1 MPKAVDHDAR
11 REQIAHAACIVV
23 ANHGFEQATVVRIAR
38 AAGYTT
44 GMLPHY
50 FSSKQDI
57 LLAALRLSLLRIE
70 ARLNEAGSQG
80 PDLLAVLTE
89 ALPIDESRFQECAFW
104 TAFWGQV
111 STDSDARRL
120 NAWVHR
126 EYGKLFRKCLATH
139 WPQSVQW
146 PPALRAQVLLSIM
159 TFINGLTASAVTSP
173 ADWPAARQV
182 EQLDLQLQMLR
193 RWAANTDRAEPA
205 VLRRRPPSERTA
217 TAQPASRS
225 ASRTSTRSSTRSST
239 KPR

>member
-1 MPKAVDHDAR
+1 MPKAVDHDER

-70 ARLNEAGSQG
+70 ARLQDAGSLG

-89 ALPIDESRFQECAFW
+89 TLPLDESRFQECAFW

-111 STDSDARRL
+111 STDSDARQL

-126 EYGKLFRKCLATH
+126 EYAKLFRKCLATH
-139 WPQSVQW
+139 WPQSAHW
-146 PPALRAQVLLSIM
+146 TPALRAQVLLSIM

-193 RWAANTDRAEPA
+193 RWAANADRTESTAA
-205 VLRRRPPSERTA
+205 RRPQPRAQRAPSRPTPRT
-217 TAQPASRS
+217 S
-225 ASRTSTRSSTRSST
+225 SRTSN

>member
-1 MPKAVDHDAR
+1 MPKAVDHDER
-11 REQIAHAACIVV
+11 REQIAQAACIVV

-70 ARLNEAGSQG
+70 ARLQEAGSQG

-89 ALPIDESRFQECAFW
+89 ALPLDESRFQECAFW

-111 STDSDARRL
+111 STDSDARQL

-126 EYGKLFRKCLATH
+126 EYAKLFRKCLATH
-139 WPQSVQW
+139 WPQSAHW
-146 PPALRAQVLLSIM
+146 APALRAQVLLSIM

-193 RWAANTDRAEPA
+193 RWAANADRTDSISS
-205 VLRRRPPSERTA
+205 RRPQRRDHRAPSRPTPRT
-217 TAQPASRS
+217 PA
-225 ASRTSTRSSTRSST
+225 RTSTRTSN
-239 KPR
+239 KPS

>member
-1 MPKAVDHDAR
+1 MPKAVDHDER
-11 REQIAHAACIVV
+11 REQIAQAACIVV

-70 ARLNEAGSQG
+70 ARLQEAGSQG

-89 ALPIDESRFQECAFW
+89 ALPLDESRFQECAFW

-111 STDSDARRL
+111 STDSDARQL

-126 EYGKLFRKCLATH
+126 EYTKLFRKCLATH
-139 WPQSVQW
+139 WPQSAHW
-146 PPALRAQVLLSIM
+146 APALRAQVLLSIM

-193 RWAANTDRAEPA
+193 RWAANADRTE
-205 VLRRRPPSERTA
+205 S
-217 TAQPASRS
+217 
-225 ASRTSTRSSTRSST
+225 TSTRRPQPRAHRAPSRPTPRTSS

>member
-111 STDSDARRL
+111 STDADARRL

-126 EYGKLFRKCLATH
+126 EYAKLFRKCLATH
-139 WPQSVQW
+139 WPQSTHW
-146 PPALRAQVLLSIM
+146 PAALRAQVLLSIM

-193 RWAANTDRAEPA
+193 RWAANAD
-205 VLRRRPPSERTA
+205 RTA
-217 TAQPASRS
+217 ATTPRSRQPRARRAST
-225 ASRTSTRSSTRSST
+225 RTSTN
-239 KPR
+239 PR

>member
-1 MPKAVDHDAR
+1 MPKAVDHDKR

-23 ANHGFEQATVVRIAR
+23 ASHGFEQATVVRIAR

-50 FSSKQDI
+50 FASKQDI
-57 LLAALRLSLLRIE
+57 LLAALRLSLRRIE
-70 ARLNEAGSQG
+70 ARLSEAGSQG
-80 PDLLAVLTE
+80 PDLLVVLTE

-111 STDSDARRL
+111 STDGDARRL

-126 EYGKLFRKCLATH
+126 EYAKLFRKCLATH
-139 WPQSVQW
+139 WPQSAHW
-146 PPALRAQVLLSIM
+146 PRALRDQVLLSIM

-182 EQLDLQLQMLR
+182 EQLALQLQMLQH
-193 RWAANTDRAEPA
+193 WAA
-205 VLRRRPPSERTA
+205 RTA
-217 TAQPASRS
+217 RSRS
-225 ASRTSTRSSTRSST
+225 PVPRGRQPGDRRTSSRVPARTSTN
-239 KPR
+239 PR

>member
-1 MPKAVDHDAR
+1 MPKAVDHEQR
-11 REQIAHAACIVV
+11 REQIAHAACGVV
-23 ANHGFEQATVVRIAR
+23 ARHGFENATVVRIAR

-50 FSSKQDI
+50 FASKQDI
-57 LLAALRLSLLRIE
+57 ILAALRLSLTRIE
-70 ARLNEAGSQG
+70 ARLDEAGSHG

-89 ALPIDESRFQECAFW
+89 ALPIDASRFAECAFW

-111 STDSDARRL
+111 ATDGEARRL

-126 EYGKLFRKCLATH
+126 EYAKLFRKCIATH
-139 WPQSVQW
+139 WPQSADW
-146 PPALRAQVLLSIM
+146 PPATRAQVLLSIM

-182 EQLDLQLQMLR
+182 EQLSLQLQMLQ
-193 RWAANTDRAEPA
+193 RWAERDGRAGTTDRPQLQARG
-205 VLRRRPPSERTA
+205 RRTHS
-217 TAQPASRS
+217 
-225 ASRTSTRSSTRSST
+225 

>member
-1 MPKAVDHDAR
+1 MPKAVDHDER

-23 ANHGFEQATVVRIAR
+23 ADHGFEQATVVRIAR

-57 LLAALRLSLLRIE
+57 ILAALRLSLLRIE
-70 ARLNEAGSQG
+70 ARLSEAGKDR

-89 ALPIDESRFQECAFW
+89 TLPIDDSRFKECAFW

-111 STDSDARRL
+111 STDSDAKRL

-126 EYGKLFRKCLATH
+126 EYTKLFRKCIATH
-139 WPQSVQW
+139 WPQSAHW
-146 PPALRAQVLLSIM
+146 PPSLRAQVLGSIM

-182 EQLDLQLQMLR
+182 EQLGLQLQMLR
-193 RWAANTDRAEPA
+193 RWAESAGRAESTTP
-205 VLRRRPPSERTA
+205 RRR
-217 TAQPASRS
+217 
-225 ASRTSTRSSTRSST
+225 TSS

>member
-1 MPKAVDHDAR
+1 MPKAVDHDKR

-23 ANHGFEQATVVRIAR
+23 ARHGFEQATVVRIAR

-50 FSSKQDI
+50 FASKQDI

-111 STDSDARRL
+111 STDGDARRL

-126 EYGKLFRKCLATH
+126 EYAKLFRKCLATH
-139 WPQSVQW
+139 WPQSAHW
-146 PPALRAQVLLSIM
+146 PQVLRDQVLLSIM

-182 EQLDLQLQMLR
+182 EQLGLQLQMLQH
-193 RWAANTDRAEPA
+193 WAAKTGRATSPA
-205 VLRRRPPSERTA
+205 PHGRRPGDDGTSSRV
-217 TAQPASRS
+217 PA
-225 ASRTSTRSSTRSST
+225 RTSTN
-239 KPR
+239 PR

>member
-1 MPKAVDHDAR
+1 MPKAVDHDER

-57 LLAALRLSLLRIE
+57 LLSALRLSLLRIE
-70 ARLNEAGSQG
+70 ARLHEAGSQG

-111 STDSDARRL
+111 STDRDARRL
-120 NAWVHR
+120 NVWVHR
-126 EYGKLFRKCLATH
+126 EYAKLFRKCLATH
-139 WPQSVQW
+139 WPQSTHW
-146 PPALRAQVLLSIM
+146 SPALRAQVLLSIM

-193 RWAANTDRAEPA
+193 RWAVSADRTEATTQRNRQPRA
-205 VLRRRPPSERTA
+205 RRA
-217 TAQPASRS
+217 T
-225 ASRTSTRSSTRSST
+225 SRTSTT
-239 KPR
+239 PR

>member
-1 MPKAVDHDAR
+1 MPKAVDHDER
-11 REQIAHAACIVV
+11 REQIAQAACIVV

-70 ARLNEAGSQG
+70 ARLQEAGSQG

-89 ALPIDESRFQECAFW
+89 ALPLDESRFQECAFW

-111 STDSDARRL
+111 STDSDARQL

-126 EYGKLFRKCLATH
+126 EYAKLFRKCLATH
-139 WPQSVQW
+139 WPQSAHW
-146 PPALRAQVLLSIM
+146 TPALRAQVLLSIM

-193 RWAANTDRAEPA
+193 RWAANADRTDSISS
-205 VLRRRPPSERTA
+205 RRPQRRDHRAPSRPTPRT
-217 TAQPASRS
+217 PA
-225 ASRTSTRSSTRSST
+225 RTSTRTSN
-239 KPR
+239 KPS

>member
-1 MPKAVDHDAR
+1 MPKAVDHDER
-11 REQIAHAACIVV
+11 REQIAQAACIVV

-70 ARLNEAGSQG
+70 ARLQEAGSQG

-89 ALPIDESRFQECAFW
+89 ALPLDESRFQECAFW

-111 STDSDARRL
+111 STDSDARQL

-126 EYGKLFRKCLATH
+126 EYAKLFRKCLATH
-139 WPQSVQW
+139 WPQSAHW
-146 PPALRAQVLLSIM
+146 APALRAQVLLSIM

-193 RWAANTDRAEPA
+193 RWAANADRTDSLPSRRLQPRAH
-205 VLRRRPPSERTA
+205 RPTPRA
-217 TAQPASRS
+217 P
-225 ASRTSTRSSTRSST
+225 SRTSS

>member
-1 MPKAVDHDAR
+1 MPKAVDHDKR

-23 ANHGFEQATVVRIAR
+23 ASHGFEQATVVRIAR
-38 AAGYTT
+38 EAGYTT

-50 FSSKQDI
+50 FASKQEI
-57 LLAALRLSLLRIE
+57 LLASLRLSLRRIE
-70 ARLNEAGSQG
+70 ARLSEAGNQG

-111 STDSDARRL
+111 STDDDARRL

-126 EYGKLFRKCLATH
+126 EYAKLFRRCLATH
-139 WPQSVQW
+139 WPQSAHW
-146 PPALRAQVLLSIM
+146 PRALRDQVLLSIM

-182 EQLDLQLQMLR
+182 EQLGLQLQMLQHWSAKTVR
-193 RWAANTDRAEPA
+193 SGSPGPRS
-205 VLRRRPPSERTA
+205 RRPA
-217 TAQPASRS
+217 GDPASSRVTAR
-225 ASRTSTRSSTRSST
+225 ASSI
-239 KPR
+239 PR

>member
-1 MPKAVDHDAR
+1 MPKAVDHDER
-11 REQIAHAACIVV
+11 REQIAQAACIVV

-57 LLAALRLSLLRIE
+57 ILAALRLSLLRIE
-70 ARLNEAGSQG
+70 ARLSEAGKHG

-89 ALPIDESRFQECAFW
+89 ALPIDESRFKECAFW

-126 EYGKLFRKCLATH
+126 EYAKLYRKCLATH
-139 WPQSVQW
+139 WPQSAHW
-146 PPALRAQVLLSIM
+146 PPALRTQVLLSIM
-159 TFINGLTASAVTSP
+159 AFINGLTASAVTSP

-182 EQLDLQLQMLR
+182 EQLSLQLQMLR
-193 RWAANTDRAEPA
+193 RWAESAGRKESTTP
-205 VLRRRPPSERTA
+205 RRR
-217 TAQPASRS
+217 QPRDR
-225 ASRTSTRSSTRSST
+225 RTSS

>member
-1 MPKAVDHDAR
+1 MPKAVDHDER

-23 ANHGFEQATVVRIAR
+23 ADHGFEQATVVRIAR

-57 LLAALRLSLLRIE
+57 ILAALRLSLLRIE
-70 ARLNEAGSQG
+70 ARLSEAGKDR

-89 ALPIDESRFQECAFW
+89 TLPIDDSRFKECAFW

-111 STDSDARRL
+111 STDSDAKRL

-126 EYGKLFRKCLATH
+126 EYTKLFRKCIATH
-139 WPQSVQW
+139 WPQSAHW
-146 PPALRAQVLLSIM
+146 PPSLRAQVLVSIM

-182 EQLDLQLQMLR
+182 EQLSLQLQMLR
-193 RWAANTDRAEPA
+193 RWAENAGRAESTTP
-205 VLRRRPPSERTA
+205 RRRS
-217 TAQPASRS
+217 SRDR
-225 ASRTSTRSSTRSST
+225 RTSSKTR
-239 KPR
+239 